1 MKTCFR
7 NLKRWPFATVLSAR
21 KYGCDNIFAPH
32 GAEQGSQ
39 LCMAILRGDNLEV
52 GKLLAAGAPVDYQ
65 DEPDGWTPLI
75 YSVYYRN
82 PAARELLLE
91 RNAAPDRSDF
101 SGRTPLMVA
110 ALVDDDASVR
120 RLLAVGASAGN
131 RDCRGKTA
139 LDFAREFR
147 SRNCAAL
154 LEAARNTSEADQ

>member
-7 NLKRWPFATVLSAR
+7 NLKRWPFATVMSAR

-32 GAEQGSQ
+32 GAELGSQ

-52 GKLLAAGAPVDYQ
+52 KRMLAAGAPPDYQ

-82 PAARELLLE
+82 PAAWELLLE
-91 RNAAPDRSDF
+91 RDADPGRSDF

-110 ALVDDDASVR
+110 AIVDDDASVR
-120 RLLAVGASAGN
+120 RLLAIGADAGS

-147 SRNCAAL
+147 SRNCAVL
-154 LEAARNTSEADQ
+154 LEAARKTPEANR